1 MGEGETLPLA
11 KITTAERGVRCT
23 KKGRTVELSDEVRKS
38 CPINLLGPY
47 FAEVNAVI
55 VRRERSC
62 RGLQPQR
69 RSAVRRR

>member
-38 CPINLLGPY
+38 CPINLLGTV
-47 FAEVNAVI
+47 F
-55 VRRERSC
+55 R
-62 RGLQPQR
+62 
-69 RSAVRRR
+69 